1 MKYQLLK
8 IGVICMINSAY
19 PLVSI
24 LIPTYN
30 RPHYFQLA
38 LNSALAQTYPN
49 IEIIIGDDSTDNKTQ
64 ELVRKSYLPVHNDII
79 YIRNSPA
86 LGQFQNGLLLLEQAN
101 GDYINYLMD
110 DDLLH
115 PDKIQKMMSF
125 FVTDDD
131 LSLVTSYRKLINETG
146 KHIPDGPINIKLCEI
161 TTKISGID
169 VGNQMLMDC
178 CNYIGEP
185 TTPLFKKKNLTESFG
200 TLNKRK
206 YNCCVDMAS
215 WINLLSKGNIA
226 YIMEP
231 LSSFRIHSGQQLQS
245 NMKILEGIED
255 LTHLITTSKD
265 YGFLQDKLEYQKAL
279 QEVLQKISY
288 GFQHYSKDMT
298 DIINQRLLQCIK
310 TVKTEFKLLQN

>member
-1 MKYQLLK
+1 MTR
-8 IGVICMINSAY
+8 NPY

-38 LNSALAQTYPN
+38 LDSALAQTYPN

-64 ELVRKSYLPVHNDII
+64 ELVRQFYLPKYKNIF
-79 YIRNSPA
+79 YIRNYSS
-86 LGQFQNGLLLLEQAN
+86 LGQFQNDLLLFEQAS

-115 PDKIQKMMSF
+115 PDKIQKMMNLF
-125 FVTDDD
+125 LTDSN
-131 LSLVTSYRKLINETG
+131 LSIVTSYRKLIDEKG

-161 TTKISGID
+161 TTKLSGLD
-169 VGNQMLMDC
+169 VGNQMLMEC

-185 TTPLFKKKNLTESFG
+185 TTPVFKKQYLTEFFG
-200 TLNKRK
+200 TLNGRE

-215 WINLLSKGNIA
+215 WIHLLSKGNVT
-226 YIMEP
+226 YISEP

-245 NMKILEGIED
+245 NMKVLEGIED
-255 LTHLITTSKD
+255 LTHLIIISKN
-265 YGFLQDKLEYQKAL
+265 YGFLQNKTEYQKAL
-279 QEVLQKISY
+279 LEVLQRISY

-298 DIINQRLLQCIK
+298 DTINQRLIQCVEN
-310 TVKTEFKLLQN
+310 VKIELKLL

>member
-1 MKYQLLK
+1 MTLHT
-8 IGVICMINSAY
+8 Y

-38 LNSALAQTYPN
+38 LDSALAQTYPN

-64 ELVRKSYLPVHNDII
+64 DLVRQFYLPEYKNIF
-79 YIRNSPA
+79 YIRNSSS
-86 LGQFQNGLLLLEQAN
+86 LGQFQNDLLLFEQAS

-115 PDKIQKMMSF
+115 PDKIQKMMDLF
-125 FVTDDD
+125 LTDSN
-131 LSLVTSYRKLINETG
+131 LSIVTSYRKLIDEKG

-161 TTKISGID
+161 TTKLSGMD
-169 VGNQMLMDC
+169 VGNRMLMEC

-185 TTPLFKKKNLTESFG
+185 TTPLFKKKHLTESFG
-200 TLNKRK
+200 SLNGRN

-215 WINLLSKGNIA
+215 WIHLLSTGNVT
-226 YIMEP
+226 YISEP

-245 NMKILEGIED
+245 NMKVLEGIED
-255 LTHLITTSKD
+255 LTHLIISSEN
-265 YGFLQDKLEYQKAL
+265 YGFLQNKTEYQKAL
-279 QEVLQKISY
+279 QEVLQKILY

-298 DIINQRLLQCIK
+298 GTINQRLIQC
-310 TVKTEFKLLQN
+310 VKSVRIELKLLQNQS